1 MKIAVVILNWN
12 GISYLKQ
19 FLPGVVKSC
28 DGVASIVVADNAS
41 TDGSVTF
48 LQQNFPNVI
57 IHHNDQ
63 NYGFAKGYNL
73 ALRAVN
79 AEYYIL
85 LNNDVE
91 VYPGWI
97 EPVIKLMDGDPNIAA
112 CQPKILSQKE
122 KNKFEYAGAAGGFI
136 DQFGYPFCRG
146 RIFQAIE
153 TDYGQYDDTR
163 EVFWATGACMFVR
176 AKYYHEVGGLDD
188 DFFAHMEEIDF
199 CWRLKHQ
206 GYKVMY
212 CGISTV
218 YHVGGGSLDKSSPR
232 KTYLN
237 MRNNSTML
245 YKNLPREQLYPVFF
259 SRFFLD
265 LIASFKFLLDG
276 GFGHFKAVSRAQ
288 IGFYFSYKKNRVKR
302 SQIQHKAVSQI
313 YLGNI
318 VYGHFLKRIKTF
330 TKLNLKKFS
339 I

>member
-12 GISYLKQ
+12 GLLYLKQ
-19 FLPGVVKSC
+19 FLPNLVKSC
-28 DGVASIVVADNAS
+28 DGVATVMIADNAS
-41 TDGSVTF
+41 TDDSVAF
-48 LQQNFPNVI
+48 LEQNFPTVQILRN
-57 IHHNDQ
+57 NE
-63 NYGFAKGYNL
+63 NFGFAKGYNL
-73 ALRAVN
+73 ALRQID
-79 AEYYIL
+79 AEYFVL

-91 VYPGWI
+91 VTPGWI
-97 EPVIKLMDGDPNIAA
+97 EPIIRLMDQDQTIAA

-153 TDYGQYDDTR
+153 IDEGQYDDTR
-163 EVFWATGACMFVR
+163 EIFWATGACMFVR
-176 AKYYHEVGGLDD
+176 SKCYHEVEGLDD

-199 CWRLKHQ
+199 CWRLKHL

-212 CGISTV
+212 SGQSRV

-237 MRNNSTML
+237 MRNNSIML

-265 LIASFKFLLDG
+265 LAASFKFLLDG
-276 GFGHFKAVSRAQ
+276 GFSHFLAVSRAQ
-288 IGFYFSYKKNRVKR
+288 IGFYFSYKRNRLKR

-318 VYGHFLKRIKTF
+318 VFDHFLKRIRTF
-330 TKLNLKKFS
+330 SKLNPKKFS